1 VNIPSV
7 VKRTFW
13 AIVGACAIWTT
24 SLTPARAASAN
35 DCDRAC
41 LKQISDQYFEAM
53 AQHNPSL
60 LPLSPDVKYTETG
73 KVIKLGDGLWR
84 KAGKPTYRL
93 ELFDPE
99 TGGIAV
105 QAVVPDGDVPT
116 IISLRLKVQN
126 HLITE
131 AEAIVAPKRIIDPK
145 HMMDLWSS
153 PEKLVRLSPY
163 FTRRIPPAEQN
174 SRYELIAAADAYFRA
189 FETEGTPDYI
199 RAPLLPDTQ
208 RFENGE
214 QTTNVTFGTLLPQP
228 ATAAEQFDRAI
239 FKGTV
244 IADRRYLVVDA
255 EIGAVQGLV
264 RFGDPNWPP
273 ARVGDS
279 TEPLGAAF
287 VSEIFAV
294 TQGKIVEIQ
303 AVFIFPKESIPTPW
317 PVGVLPVRDH

>member
-1 VNIPSV
+1 MYLSRIAT
-7 VKRTFW
+7 RTAWVIVSAW
-13 AIVGACAIWTT
+13 ATWTT
-24 SLTPARAASAN
+24 SMTPATAASAN

-53 AQHNPSL
+53 AQHNPSS
-60 LPLSPDVKYTETG
+60 LPLSPEVKYTETG
-73 KVIKLGDGLWR
+73 KVLKLGEGIWK

-105 QAVVPDGDVPT
+105 HAVVPDGDVPT

-131 AEAIVAPKRIIDPK
+131 AEAIVVPKRIIDPK

-153 PEKLVRLSPY
+153 PEKLVRPSPY
-163 FTRRIPPAEQN
+163 FTRRIRPAEQN

-189 FETEGTPDYI
+189 FQSEGTPDYI

-214 QTTNVTFGTLLPQP
+214 QTTNVTFGTLPQP
-228 ATAAEQFDRAI
+228 TTAAEQFDRAI
-239 FKGTV
+239 FKGAV
-244 IADRRYLVVDA
+244 IADRRYLVVDT
-255 EIGAVQGLV
+255 EIGVVQSLV
-264 RFGDPNWPP
+264 RFGDPSSPP
-273 ARVGDS
+273 VRLGDS
-279 TEPLGAAF
+279 TELLGAAF

-303 AVFIFPKESIPTPW
+303 AVFTFPKESIPTPW